1 MADRPEDA
9 PLGATPILPPP
20 SGAAAER
27 AEGAFKKYV
36 ERLRSGGENPEAP
49 TPATAAAKLP
59 DPDRFTGGR
68 RYDLALSKVDLP
80 PLAQPTATTP
90 SNDSSVADPGV
101 NGPGE
106 AGDSPS
112 DDPQPAGSL
121 PPRPPPGSPFVRPPV
136 SRPAGPEAVSQD
148 LLESAADSAMLRTEP
163 DGTTSFDIAFS
174 DELLSDVA
182 CRVTVAGGRVVAIF
196 RVKDDNT
203 RRLLEAEAGRLRVR
217 LEERGLRV
225 EEVRVEV
232 ES

>member
-1 MADRPEDA
+1 
-9 PLGATPILPPP
+9 
-20 SGAAAER
+20 
-27 AEGAFKKYV
+27 
-36 ERLRSGGENPEAP
+36 
-49 TPATAAAKLP
+49 
-59 DPDRFTGGR
+59 
-68 RYDLALSKVDLP
+68 
-80 PLAQPTATTP
+80 
-90 SNDSSVADPGV
+90 
-101 NGPGE
+101 
-106 AGDSPS
+106 
-112 DDPQPAGSL
+112 
-121 PPRPPPGSPFVRPPV
+121 
-136 SRPAGPEAVSQD
+136 VSQD